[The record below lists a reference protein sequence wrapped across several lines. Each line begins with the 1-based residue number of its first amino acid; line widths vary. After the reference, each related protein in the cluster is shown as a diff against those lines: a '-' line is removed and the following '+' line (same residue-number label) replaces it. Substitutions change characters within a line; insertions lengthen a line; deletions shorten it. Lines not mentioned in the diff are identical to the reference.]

1 MSEKLLEVKSL
12 KKYFPIKK
20 GVLKKTVGHVKA
32 LNNVTF
38 TIDKGETFG
47 LVGESGCGK
56 STTGRCIIRL
66 LEPTSGEIWLNGQEI
81 SKLKDHELKSVRHKI
96 QMIFQNPYASLNPRK
111 TVQQTIEEPMIVNLN
126 LSKEERVKRVVE
138 LLDMVGLQQEY
149 LNRYPHEFSGGQ
161 RQRIAIA
168 RALSISPELV
178 IADEA
183 VSALDVSIQSQ
194 ILNLLKRLQKELRLT
209 YLFISHDL
217 GVIKHVSDK
226 VGVMYLG
233 EIVEITDK
241 NELFNNPIHPYTKAL
256 LSAIPVPDVNYVSK
270 RIILQGDV
278 PNPANPPSGCYFHLR
293 CPEAKEEC
301 KSRKPELKEIKDGHY
316 VSCNLYFK
324 I

>member
-168 RALSISPELV
+168 RALSINPELV